1 MAVFLK
7 KIFIDNF
14 KSYNEPQWIDVS
26 TLNVFMG
33 ANSSG
38 KSTALQTLLT
48 IKQTIEC
55 NSPNIDLL
63 LSGKFVT
70 LGDFQEVIND
80 SQKGYIKIGVA
91 LEYQSE
97 LGDGID
103 TTCFIWTFKER
114 DNITVLSDLEVV
126 INEENICLSK
136 RDDQKYAINFNERST
151 EFLIDLKNLMLGS
164 LYVQYD
170 EIFNNIFQQL
180 LNELLMGVLRTKK
193 VEQVNKSEMVAI
205 SGTEKFYL
213 LLMGGGLNRIKNR
226 TNKDQKI
233 IKEIIDLIIEYSKLQ
248 FAEYERT
255 DNMPRILKET
265 ILLNA
270 LSECSPEDMLKIK
283 QIIDKYREKM
293 AEYKAVPNDEKTKNL
308 KYSRVFNDL
317 SRAGKDEKEN
327 RDSDIANIMYF
338 SMVYRRF
345 IQDIIKNIFYIGPI
359 REKPQGLYNIGFESI
374 PKYVGTTGAY
384 FASVLLRE
392 NKVKK
397 YILPD
402 NEIDTITLE
411 EAVDEWANHLN
422 IASEISVEQ
431 KNSFGFS
438 VSVKNI
444 QYKKSDIMN
453 VGIGTSQVLP
463 VLISGLLSEKKEIL
477 MFEQPELHLHPYSQS
492 RLADFF
498 VMLSKNGRK
507 IFVETHSEYMILRLR
522 YHVLVGNIRE
532 DQIAINFFQ
541 NKNGTKIK
549 KGKLNSYGNL
559 EYPEDFK
566 DETQELLNSLIAAA
580 MTKGKKDD
588 KKCID

>member
-170 EIFNNIFQQL
+170 EIFNNIFQQF

-213 LLMGGGLNRIKNR
+213 LLMMIKINRLVMAMNMGGDDFVEKPFDLNVL
-226 TNKDQKI
+226 TAKI
-233 IKEIIDLIIEYSKLQ
+233 QALLRRAYSCTGQLNVLEYRDVILNLNDAAVT
-248 FAEYERT
+248 FHGER
-255 DNMPRILKET
+255 MEL
-265 ILLNA
+265 
-270 LSECSPEDMLKIK
+270 
-283 QIIDKYREKM
+283 
-293 AEYKAVPNDEKTKNL
+293 TKNDFKIL
-308 KYSRVFNDL
+308 QILMEN
-317 SRAGKDEKEN
+317 AGKIVKRDRIMERLWESDE
-327 RDSDIANIMYF
+327 
-338 SMVYRRF
+338 F
-345 IQDIIKNIFYIGPI
+345 IDDNTLTVNMTRLRK
-359 REKPQGLYNIGFESI
+359 KLESI
-374 PKYVGTTGAY
+374 GICDFIAT
-384 FASVLLRE
+384 
-392 NKVKK
+392 KK
-397 YILPD
+397 
-402 NEIDTITLE
+402 
-411 EAVDEWANHLN
+411 
-422 IASEISVEQ
+422 
-431 KNSFGFS
+431 
-438 VSVKNI
+438 
-444 QYKKSDIMN
+444 
-453 VGIGTSQVLP
+453 GIGYV
-463 VLISGLLSEKKEIL
+463 IE
-477 MFEQPELHLHPYSQS
+477 
-492 RLADFF
+492 
-498 VMLSKNGRK
+498 
-507 IFVETHSEYMILRLR
+507 
-522 YHVLVGNIRE
+522 
-532 DQIAINFFQ
+532 
-541 NKNGTKIK
+541 
-549 KGKLNSYGNL
+549 
-559 EYPEDFK
+559 
-566 DETQELLNSLIAAA
+566 
-580 MTKGKKDD
+580 
-588 KKCID
+588 